1 MANLRAAIST
11 NTMTLL
17 NARISGSG
25 STRFSRRT
33 ALSLNWNVRV
43 LEFRQQEPEIL
54 SQNAKRSNAVGRRKE
69 MKAGLPWRRVQRS
82 HMISL
87 LSEADRWEAD
97 GKVRED
103 GCVWHLRTAK
113 KNQTRERYWIGISET
128 LKKKKRGGGA
138 IFWGWASN
146 HTSCPDIRHFLSIL
160 FFTGHKCMLALQ
172 LAYHHPKTR
181 ANSTK

>member
-25 STRFSRRT
+25 STKFSRRT

-43 LEFRQQEPEIL
+43 LEFRQQKPEIL
-54 SQNAKRSNAVGRRKE
+54 SQNAQRSNAVGRRKE

-87 LSEADRWEAD
+87 LWEADRWEAD
-97 GKVRED
+97 RKVRED
-103 GCVWHLRTAK
+103 GCVAFKDSQEKSDQRKVLNWHQW
-113 KNQTRERYWIGISET
+113 NF
-128 LKKKKRGGGA
+128 KKKGGGLYSGVEHR
-138 IFWGWASN
+138 ITRPVLISDTFY
-146 HTSCPDIRHFLSIL
+146 PFLYGPQVHVSIAVGL
-160 FFTGHKCMLALQ
+160 SPSENTCK
-172 LAYHHPKTR
+172 
-181 ANSTK
+181 

>member
-1 MANLRAAIST
+1 MANLRAATST

-54 SQNAKRSNAVGRRKE
+54 EQNAKRSNAVGLRKE

-87 LSEADRWEAD
+87 LWEADRWEAD

-103 GCVWHLRTAK
+103 GCVAFKDSQEKSDQRKILNWRQW
-113 KNQTRERYWIGISET
+113 NFF
-128 LKKKKRGGGA
+128 LKKVGDCVLGLS
-138 IFWGWASN
+138 IESHVLSWYQ
-146 HTSCPDIRHFLSIL
+146 TLSIL
-160 FFTGHKCMLALQ
+160 FFTGRKCMLALQ
-172 LAYHHPKTR
+172 LPCHHPKTR

>member
-1 MANLRAAIST
+1 MADLRAAIST

-25 STRFSRRT
+25 STTFSRRT

-43 LEFRQQEPEIL
+43 LESRQQEPEIL
-54 SQNAKRSNAVGRRKE
+54 SQNAQRSNAVGRRKE

-87 LSEADRWEAD
+87 LWEADRWEAD

-103 GCVWHLRTAK
+103 GCVAFKDSQEKSDQRKLLNWHQW
-113 KNQTRERYWIGISET
+113 NFFF
-128 LKKKKRGGGA
+128 KKKGGDYVLG
-138 IFWGWASN
+138 
-146 HTSCPDIRHFLSIL
+146 LSIESHVL
-160 FFTGHKCMLALQ
+160 SWYQTLSIRFITGRKCMLALQ
-172 LAYHHPKTR
+172 LACHHPKTP